1 MTGRECEIMN
11 QSSQKTLIAVL
22 IAAITIALAA
32 LGITAGIYY
41 GKTHPKQTADNP
53 AALETTAVSQTV
65 TTVSV
70 STTADAETSV
80 VSATETTAETT
91 VTEVPETTIPEEETP
106 EPQEEAPAEE
116 TPAEEAPAEETPP
129 AEEPA
134 PALPYI
140 SSAEIVGV
148 YNDYGAGYMFRLDLQ
163 GNYAYWIAE
172 VTETEFAPGDPYV
185 HTVSSRDLTANYPYI
200 TGGSTINT
208 LRATITPYDANGVA
222 GTPFTTVWDPNRTE
236 HQ

>member
-1 MTGRECEIMN
+1 MN

-22 IAAITIALAA
+22 IAAIIVALVA

-70 STTADAETSV
+70 TTTAESETSV
-80 VSATETTAETT
+80 ISTTETAAETT
-91 VTEVPETTIPEEETP
+91 VTEALETTISEEEIP

-116 TPAEEAPAEETPP
+116 ETPAEETPP

-163 GNYAYWIAE
+163 GNYAYWVAE
-172 VTETEFAPGDPYV
+172 VTETEFAPGNPYV
-185 HTVSSRDLTANYPYI
+185 HTVSSRDLTPNYPYI

-222 GTPFTTVWDPNRTE
+222 GTPFTTVWDQNRTE

>member
-1 MTGRECEIMN
+1 MDQTAH
-11 QSSQKTLIAVL
+11 KTRIIILM
-22 IAAITIALAA
+22 AAITAALAA
-32 LGITAGIYY
+32 LGIAAGVIY
-41 GKTHPKQTADNP
+41 GKTHPQQTADNS
-53 AALETTAVSQTV
+53 AVAETTAVTQTV
-65 TTVSV
+65 TTASV
-70 STTADAETSV
+70 TTTADAETSA
-80 VSATETTAETT
+80 VSTTETTAETST
-91 VTEVPETTIPEEETP
+91 ASTDETTTTTITETTAAAEETAA
-106 EPQEEAPAEE
+106 PQEEAPAEE
-116 TPAEEAPAEETPP
+116 VPVEQAPP

-134 PALPYI
+134 PSLPYI
-140 SSAEIVGV
+140 SSAEIVGE

-172 VTETEFAPGDPYV
+172 VTETEFAPGNPYV
-185 HTVSSRDLTANYPYI
+185 HTVSSRDLTPNYPYI